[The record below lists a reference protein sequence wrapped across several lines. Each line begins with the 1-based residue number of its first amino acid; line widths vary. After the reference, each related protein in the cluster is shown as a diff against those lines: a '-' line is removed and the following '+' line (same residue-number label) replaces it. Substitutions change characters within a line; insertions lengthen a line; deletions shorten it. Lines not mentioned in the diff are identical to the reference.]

1 MEDIF
6 SIIQFLR
13 QAVKTGASDEHLMVG
28 HAPYLRI
35 NGFIKKVTSQPLT
48 KEDID
53 NAILD
58 IAPTSIRD
66 KILTLCD
73 VDFMYEIKGC
83 SRFRINYNR
92 QLGMPGLVIRNI
104 PYEIPK
110 LKELSLPD
118 ILGTLIEQ
126 HNGIILVTGPTG
138 CGKSTTIASLINYIN
153 ETKARHVIT
162 IEDPVEYVF
171 ECKNSI
177 ISQRQIGV
185 DTKTFADGIKYALR
199 QDPDV
204 IFIGEIRDKETM
216 TAALKAAETGHL
228 VLSTL
233 HTNDAVQTINRVV
246 NMFDEANRYLIR
258 KQLSETLRAT
268 IAQKLVYS
276 EKMQKRFPACE
287 IMVVTSTVKDYLV
300 KDNLDEIYELLK
312 VYGYEKYITFDFAML
327 SKYHY
332 YTGIIFQAYTY
343 GTGEPL
349 IKGGRYN
356 QLMKHFGKPAA
367 SIGFA
372 IVVDTLLMALSRQKL
387 EMEDPVITYRK
398 ENRIQAIKEAKE
410 LRAQGKN
417 VALRPEKVT
426 KVCEVEL

>member
-162 IEDPVEYVF
+162 IEDPVEYTNEFLMKEGERSGGSLGAGVSQF
-171 ECKNSI
+171 RSLGLLHPGVLDSLCLIGNDCFLSI
-177 ISQRQIGV
+177 G
-185 DTKTFADGIKYALR
+185 KT
-199 QDPDV
+199 QD
-204 IFIGEIRDKETM
+204 
-216 TAALKAAETGHL
+216 
-228 VLSTL
+228 
-233 HTNDAVQTINRVV
+233 
-246 NMFDEANRYLIR
+246 
-258 KQLSETLRAT
+258 
-268 IAQKLVYS
+268 AQK
-276 EKMQKRFPACE
+276 Q
-287 IMVVTSTVKDYLV
+287 
-300 KDNLDEIYELLK
+300 
-312 VYGYEKYITFDFAML
+312 
-327 SKYHY
+327 
-332 YTGIIFQAYTY
+332 
-343 GTGEPL
+343 TGEK
-349 IKGGRYN
+349 ISNIQSHECRFHKY
-356 QLMKHFGKPAA
+356 
-367 SIGFA
+367 
-372 IVVDTLLMALSRQKL
+372 D
-387 EMEDPVITYRK
+387 
-398 ENRIQAIKEAKE
+398 RI
-410 LRAQGKN
+410 
-417 VALRPEKVT
+417 
-426 KVCEVEL
+426 

>member
-126 HNGIILVTGPTG
+126 HNGIILVTGPTTG
-138 CGKSTTIASLINYIN
+138 A
-153 ETKARHVIT
+153 IT
-162 IEDPVEYVF
+162 AKVE
-171 ECKNSI
+171 
-177 ISQRQIGV
+177 
-185 DTKTFADGIKYALR
+185 
-199 QDPDV
+199 
-204 IFIGEIRDKETM
+204 EIRVN
-216 TAALKAAETGHL
+216 LKP
-228 VLSTL
+228 
-233 HTNDAVQTINRVV
+233 V
-246 NMFDEANRYLIR
+246 N
-258 KQLSETLRAT
+258 K
-268 IAQKLVYS
+268 
-276 EKMQKRFPACE
+276 
-287 IMVVTSTVKDYLV
+287 TVKGERFSIQLNEKIRPSDKLFKWV
-300 KDNLDEIYELLK
+300 DSAELK
-312 VYGYEKYITFDFAML
+312 
-327 SKYHY
+327 
-332 YTGIIFQAYTY
+332 
-343 GTGEPL
+343 
-349 IKGGRYN
+349 N
-356 QLMKHFGKPAA
+356 
-367 SIGFA
+367 
-372 IVVDTLLMALSRQKL
+372 
-387 EMEDPVITYRK
+387 RK
-398 ENRIQAIKEAKE
+398 S
-410 LRAQGKN
+410 
-417 VALRPEKVT
+417 
-426 KVCEVEL
+426 